1 MLFTIAFK
9 NLTRQKTRTFA
20 VLVTVALGICSLMI
34 YHGFNTGIMNQ
45 YRENTIHAKYA
56 HGQIN
61 TKGYRNA
68 IWEKPWEKWLPGN
81 HPALKELSGI
91 PEVDQVFP
99 RVSFYGL
106 VNNGTRS
113 ISGFGEGG
121 IGKIEAGFFTTMNI
135 VEGKNLSDEE
145 EGIVMGKGL
154 ASALGL
160 KIGDRVTVLVNTIDG
175 SLNGLDFYLT
185 GIFHSGMKSFDD
197 MFFKIQLDKA
207 QILLDTD
214 KIEYAAIGLKKL
226 DDWKSFEKKMEKFTD
241 LESTPFNVL
250 DKVYYQNSVDFLQA
264 QFNFILIVIFT
275 IVVLGIF
282 NTVSTIIMERK
293 NEIGNLRAN
302 GESKQEILTLI
313 LTEGFLLGFI
323 GTVAGMILAYVLTFT
338 VLANGIEMPPGP
350 GITRQFITILE
361 IQPYFIFVSLAIG
374 ISSTLIGSFLAGR
387 KVIRMPI
394 SDLLRNA
401 Q

>member
-1 MLFTIAFK
+1 MLFKIAFK
-9 NLTRQKTRTFA
+9 NLSRQKTRTLS
-20 VLVTVALGICSLMI
+20 VLITVALGICSLMI

-45 YRENTIHAKYA
+45 YRENTIHAKFA

-61 TKGYRNA
+61 LKGYRET
-68 IWEKPWEKWLPGN
+68 IWEKPWEHWLESS
-81 HPALKELSGI
+81 HPAFAELKNMK
-91 PEVDQVFP
+91 EVDQVFP

-106 VNNGTRS
+106 VNNGNRS
-113 ISGFGEGG
+113 ISGFGEGVVG
-121 IGKIEAGFFTTMNI
+121 PIEAPFFTTINVI
-135 VEGKNLSDEE
+135 EGKNLSDES
-145 EGIVMGKGL
+145 EGIVMGVGL
-154 ASALGL
+154 AKALGV
-160 KIGDRVTVLVNTIDG
+160 KIGDRVTILANTVDG

-207 QILLDTD
+207 QKLLDTS
-214 KIEYAAIGLKKL
+214 KIEYAAIGLKDL
-226 DDWKSFEKKMEKFTD
+226 SLWPEFAEKIRKHPEI
-241 LESTPFNVL
+241 ESIAFNVL

-264 QFNFILIVIFT
+264 QFNFILVVIFT

-302 GESKQEILTLI
+302 GESKGEIMLLI
-313 LTEGFLLGFI
+313 LTEGALLGFI
-323 GTVAGMILAYVLTFT
+323 GTVLGIVLAYVINFT
-338 VLANGIEMPPGP
+338 LLSKGIEMPPGP
-350 GITRQFITILE
+350 GITRQFTTFVEL
-361 IQPYFIFVSLAIG
+361 QPYFIGVSL
-374 ISSTLIGSFLAGR
+374 LIGVLSTFLGSYLAGR
-387 KVIRMPI
+387 KVVKLPI